1 MIASTVGCSKPFA
14 RIPNSGSNN
23 IFILNKSEESIK
35 AYDKVIE
42 INPQDGN
49 AWKNKRN

>member
-1 MIASTVGCSKPFA
+1 LHVFQTPVAT
-14 RIPNSGSNN
+14 

-42 INPQDGN
+42 INP
-49 AWKNKRN
+49 RPEML